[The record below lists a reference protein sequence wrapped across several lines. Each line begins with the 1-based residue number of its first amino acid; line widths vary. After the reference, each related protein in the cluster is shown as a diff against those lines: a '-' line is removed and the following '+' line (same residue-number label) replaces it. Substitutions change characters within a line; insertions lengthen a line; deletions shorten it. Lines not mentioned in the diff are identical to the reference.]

1 MAAQLTTT
9 EARNYDVNGETFDL
23 IRLIEAI
30 DLGARP
36 DNWVH
41 AESVNELKIGQ
52 IVHVWAMGAKLRRGV
67 VTKLGRTKV
76 TVVFTTQ
83 GAVDEA
89 TRYGT
94 TIRVANTPVQLSQ
107 VWIEA
112 APVAPTFEEQVD
124 EIVAELETEELEEQD
139 VETEDTAALEAAEN
153 EGLAPAVESDEDSAP
168 EPTPSPSR
176 DTTGSGVVLLLE
188 KVWARIRED
197 HPELPDVVIVTGSG
211 MIGPSRWGHFR
222 ANGWKTRAE
231 GENAATNLRLGEMF
245 MAGETLAK
253 GARQVLQTMLHEAAH
268 VMAKVRDIQDTS
280 RQGRWHNA
288 KFKDLAVELGLE
300 HKRDQAD
307 KSHGFSFVTLTETT
321 IARYTDLLDELDR
334 EIHLVVNLPIWL
346 GGTEDDTE
354 AEGGEKIGQGK
365 KPGKGEGST
374 SNNLKCVC
382 RCETPR
388 IIRVSRKV
396 LEEAGIMCRECGEDF
411 EAA

>member
-1 MAAQLTTT
+1 
-9 EARNYDVNGETFDL
+9 
-23 IRLIEAI
+23 
-30 DLGARP
+30 
-36 DNWVH
+36 
-41 AESVNELKIGQ
+41 
-52 IVHVWAMGAKLRRGV
+52 
-67 VTKLGRTKV
+67 
-76 TVVFTTQ
+76 
-83 GAVDEA
+83 
-89 TRYGT
+89 
-94 TIRVANTPVQLSQ
+94 
-107 VWIEA
+107 
-112 APVAPTFEEQVD
+112 
-124 EIVAELETEELEEQD
+124 
-139 VETEDTAALEAAEN
+139 
-153 EGLAPAVESDEDSAP
+153 
-168 EPTPSPSR
+168 
-176 DTTGSGVVLLLE
+176 
-188 KVWARIRED
+188 
-197 HPELPDVVIVTGSG
+197 
-211 MIGPSRWGHFR
+211 
-222 ANGWKTRAE
+222 
-231 GENAATNLRLGEMF
+231 

-365 KPGKGEGST
+365 KPGKGEGSS

>member
-36 DNWVH
+36 DSWVH
-41 AESVNELKIGQ
+41 PEAVSDLQVGQ

-153 EGLAPAVESDEDSAP
+153 EGLAPAAESNEDSAP
-168 EPTPSPSR
+168 EPTPSPSE
-176 DTTGSGVVLLLE
+176 DTTGSAVVRLLE
-188 KVWARIRED
+188 KVWARIRQD
-197 HPELPDVVIVTGSG
+197 HPELPEVVIVTGSG
-211 MIGPSRWGHFR
+211 MIGGSRWGHFR
-222 ANGWKTRAE
+222 ADGWKIQEE
-231 GENAATNLRLGEMF
+231 GAAVRKHELFL
-245 MAGETLAK
+245 AGEALAK
-253 GARQVLQTMLHEAAH
+253 GARQTLQTMIHEAAH
-268 VMAKVRDIQDTS
+268 TLARVRDLKDTS
-280 RQGRWHNA
+280 RQGRWHNQTFR
-288 KFKDLAVELGLE
+288 KLAEEMGLE

-321 IARYTDLLDELDR
+321 IARYADLLAELDR
-334 EIHLVVNLPIWL
+334 EIRLVINLPLWL
-346 GGTEDDTE
+346 GGTQDEDET
-354 AEGGEKIGQGK
+354 EGGEKIGGGK
-365 KPGKGEGST
+365 KPTKGEGST